1 MNHNY
6 YKNKSKR
13 DNPEIDTPLE
23 YDEKISISNE
33 TTILPSKQVD
43 NFEEELE
50 KKAQI
55 FDKMDKHLYK
65 QHGFHLLIGCGIA
78 YLVLVIFDVIVSNA
92 FSWKQSELM
101 NGFVELLKFVIS
113 TLIGYVFSET
123 QKHKNE

>member
-1 MNHNY
+1 MKRIY
-6 YKNKSKR
+6 YKNKSKH
-13 DNPEIDTPLE
+13 DTPEIDEPFE
-23 YDEKISISNE
+23 YDEQVSMFNE
-33 TTILPSKQVD
+33 TTVIPSKQVD

-50 KKAQI
+50 RKAKI
-55 FDKMDKHLYK
+55 IDKMDKHLYK